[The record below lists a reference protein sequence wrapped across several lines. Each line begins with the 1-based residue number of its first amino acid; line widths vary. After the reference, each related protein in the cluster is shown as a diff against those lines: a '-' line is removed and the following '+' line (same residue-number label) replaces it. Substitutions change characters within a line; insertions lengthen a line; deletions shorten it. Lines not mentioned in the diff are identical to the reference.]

1 MEATLAERGQ
11 VVIPKAIRDQLGM
24 TPGMLLTFTVQDG
37 KLIVRKKV
45 DDAITRARGLF
56 KLAPGETVD
65 SIMRELR
72 GRAPGDPIEP
82 WEELRDDMYIPAA
95 VREDHARRRA
105 MWLAQKAQPSDVVA
119 QSEKS
124 AANLNVQERNAEGTR
139 NADEADGLAPTVRV
153 PQSRL
158 RTARKSAQ
166 NKK

>member
-37 KLIVRKKV
+37 KLIIRKKV

-105 MWLAQKAQPSDVVA
+105 TWLAQKEQPSDVVA
-119 QSEKS
+119 EGAKLL
-124 AANLNVQERNAEGTR
+124 ANVNLPERNSQGTR
-139 NADEADGLAPTVRV
+139 NTHTADAPDLPKRDVR
-153 PQSRL
+153 PRA
-158 RTARKSAQ
+158 RTASKGAQ
-166 NKK
+166 TKK